1 MIAADEIK
9 AHLENLGLPEAARQW
24 LNDLWHVTQ
33 VFDDAMDGNAV
44 AKGDA
49 SRAVWAT
56 FVTMPLNDFYGRNA
70 SVLQPV
76 LALQVL
82 KWEAANEAEA
92 DGQRDERSYMWRAG
106 FYDVVLM
113 VCHLCGIKGGRKVM
127 EMYGETFREY
137 QEGA

>member
-9 AHLENLGLPEAARQW
+9 SHLESLGLPEAARQW

-33 VFDDAMDGNAV
+33 VFDDAMDGDVV

-56 FVTMPLNDFYGRNA
+56 FVTMPLNDFYGQNA

-76 LALQVL
+76 LALQIL
-82 KWEAANEAEA
+82 KWEAANAAEA

-113 VCHLCGIKGGRKVM
+113 VCHLCGIRGGRQVM

-137 QEGA
+137 EEGA